1 MNTAKYFKYAAAI
14 VIIAITV
21 SACDKEFT
29 PTIQTSSS
37 FRNKV
42 QLKFYNGIIGS
53 NRTFIYA
60 DRMPLV
66 GSPVAYGSAFPS
78 VSPSHFALEPGL
90 RNILI
95 RDTLFPTTQA
105 PVNADVQMQE
115 NGYYTAFAYDSLN
128 NAKLRVVNDLIG
140 LPINDTAARL
150 RFANFPYSTAAIPN
164 VDIFSVKRN
173 ANVFTNISTTSVTD
187 FIPFASALSD
197 TLFVRPTGTTDNL
210 TALNNLVLLPKR
222 SYTVIFRGSYRATS
236 GTNARTLTSFLSY

>member
-1 MNTAKYFKYAAAI
+1 MNIPNLFKYAAATFFTA
-14 VIIAITV
+14 VALM
-21 SACDKEFT
+21 ACDKEFT
-29 PTIQTSSS
+29 PTIQTDAA
-37 FRNKV
+37 FKTKA

-66 GSPVAYGSAFPS
+66 GAPVAYGAAFPT
-78 VSPSHFALEPGL
+78 VSPSHFVLDAGL

-95 RDTLFPTTQA
+95 RDTLVPTTQVS
-105 PVNADVQMQE
+105 VNNDILMQE

-128 NAKLRVVNDLIG
+128 NAKLKVVSDQIG
-140 LPINDTAARL
+140 MPVYDTTARL

-173 ANVFTNISTTSVTD
+173 ANVFTNISTTTVTD
-187 FIPFASALSD
+187 FIPYASALSD
-197 TLFVRPTGTTDNL
+197 TLYVRATGTTSNL
-210 TALNNLVLLPKR
+210 TALNNLNLLPKR